1 MNKKLTIAI
10 LLFTCN
16 FLIAQ
21 SQKRLDYIE
30 KYKDL
35 AIAEMKLYGI
45 PASIKMAQA
54 ILESG
59 DGQSHLAKTA
69 NNHFG
74 IKCHLDW
81 TGAKVYH
88 DDDEKGECF
97 RKYKKVEESYRDH
110 SLFLKERVRYAKLFT
125 LDPTDYKAWAK
136 GLKEAGY
143 ATNPKYPDLLI
154 KIIEDYELFKLDQ
167 SNHELLA
174 KTDARPHLYHAN
186 RIKYIIA
193 EDTDSYEKIAKDF
206 KISLDRLL
214 KYNEVN
220 YTHVLRPGDYVF
232 LQPKRSRAVVK
243 THIMGSDE
251 DLYEVSQRYGIKL
264 KYVYKKNKLKVGE
277 QLNTGDTVYLKK
289 TKK

>member
-1 MNKKLTIAI
+1 MKKLLLI
-10 LLFTCN
+10 LLVFSSILTE
-16 FLIAQ
+16 AQ
-21 SQKRLDYIE
+21 SQKRLDYIDN
-30 KYKDL
+30 YKAL
-35 AIAEMKLYGI
+35 AIDEMKAYGI

-54 ILESG
+54 ILESA
-59 DGQSHLAKTA
+59 DGQSKLARES

-97 RKYKKVEESYRDH
+97 RKYKKVSDSYRDH

-125 LDPTDYKAWAK
+125 LQPTDYKAWAK

-154 KIIEDYELFKLDQ
+154 KIIEDYELHKLDFQ
-167 SNHELLA
+167 DNENTLQVTQRA
-174 KTDARPHLYHAN
+174 YLYHPN

-193 EDTDSYEKIAKDF
+193 EEGDSFESIAKDF
-206 KISLDRLL
+206 NTTVGRLL

-220 YTHVLRPGDYVF
+220 HTHVLAPGDYVF
-232 LQPKRSRAVVK
+232 LQPKRRKAKVK
-243 THIMGSDE
+243 THTLEKGE
-251 DLYEVSQRYGIKL
+251 ELYEISQRYGIKL
-264 KYVYKKNKLKVGE
+264 KSLYEKNKLMIGSTAREGE
-277 QLNTGDTVYLKK
+277 VLFLRKK
-289 TKK
+289 KK